1 MMMKQIHGGITVV
14 PKIKAAGISAGIK
27 KDGVKDMAL
36 IVADKPAVAAG
47 TFSTNRSRGAPTYV
61 SQENL
66 QEPVGQAIIVNSEN
80 ANACTGEQGF
90 KDARRMVEAT
100 ASALNIDP
108 SLVFVA
114 STGVIGQPLPMDKV
128 EQGIEK
134 ISKLVSYD
142 GGDDAAEAIMT
153 TDSAPKKSAV
163 EIEIGSVPVK
173 IGGIAKGA
181 GMIHPNMA
189 TMLSFI
195 ATDVDITPE
204 LLQMAL
210 RGAVKRSFNSITV
223 DGDTSTNDTVL
234 ILATGDA
241 GNPKIDKQNEY
252 YDAFVEG
259 LNFVTLELAKM
270 IAKDGEGATK
280 LIKVLVKGA
289 KNYEDADK
297 AARAIANSLLVKTAI
312 FGRDANWGRIVCA
325 IGYSGA
331 EFDLNDMSVWV
342 NELQLVK
349 NGVDAGFSEEKAF
362 EILGQDEI
370 TIKSD
375 LGASD
380 AEATVWTCDL
390 SDEYVKI
397 NATYRS

>member
-1 MMMKQIHGGITVV
+1 MKEIHGGITAV

-27 KDGVKDMAL
+27 EDGAKDMAL
-36 IVADKPAVAAG
+36 IVADKLAVAAG
-47 TFSTNRSRGAPTYV
+47 TFTKNLARAACTYV
-61 SQENL
+61 SQKNL
-66 QEPVGQAIIVNSEN
+66 QEPIGQAIIVNSGN

-90 KDARRMVEAT
+90 RDARRMVEAT
-100 ASALNIDP
+100 ANALKIDP
-108 SLVFVA
+108 SFVFVA
-114 STGVIGQPLPMDKV
+114 STGVIGKPLPMDKV

-134 ISKLVSYD
+134 LVKLATYD

-153 TDSAPKKSAV
+153 TDSVPKKSAV
-163 EIEIGSVPVK
+163 EIKIGDVPVK

-195 ATDVDITPE
+195 TTDVDITPE

-210 RGAVKRSFNSITV
+210 RDAVKRSFNSITV

-234 ILATGDA
+234 ALATGYA
-241 GNPKIDKQNEY
+241 GNAKIDQQNEDY
-252 YDAFVEG
+252 EVFVKG
-259 LNFVTLELAKM
+259 LNFVTVELAKM

-280 LIKVLVKGA
+280 LIKVLAKGA
-289 KNYEDADK
+289 KNADDADK
-297 AARAIANSLLVKTAI
+297 AARAIANSLLVKTAV

-331 EFDLNDMSVWV
+331 KFSLDDLSVWV
-342 NELQLVK
+342 DELQLVK
-349 NGVDAGFSEEKAF
+349 NGIDTGFSEEKAV

-375 LGASD
+375 LGAGD

-390 SDEYVKI
+390 SDEYVKV
-397 NATYRS
+397 NAAYRS